1 MNKMESRN
9 TNSAIAMVPNT
20 ENEKGIENHKKAAK
34 HLTEA
39 ANNHIQAAKYH
50 QSGNHAKA
58 AQHTL
63 TAIGHVNL
71 ANEAQKEDVK
81 HHVING

>member
-58 AQHTL
+58 AQHIDMRLTL
-63 TAIGHVNL
+63 HFCAPLIMNTSIP
-71 ANEAQKEDVK
+71 
-81 HHVING
+81 